1 MRRAAILSIALVGC
15 GFEGRG
21 STQNPG
27 PDGQEVVLD
36 SSITFAEGA
45 ELVDSYIAGAG
56 GTLGPGTVEPVF
68 WVPGRLLVEIDDR
81 TGPFDGTWA
90 IKPTNPTDFVNRSL
104 MTASLPNQVP
114 PGASGTDYILW
125 FSGQILLNQ
134 GSQRI
139 SLAAATNAMAF
150 AEILDGNTLL
160 ARCLPTDPAC
170 AVDGKRSGWHT
181 LRIGLRRPPAASSHA
196 FELRWAN
203 GATDPL
209 TAVPTSRLRVLA
221 HPEALAGWRV
231 DMFARQR
238 GMEPVLNAAALYS
251 PDPFAV
257 SWSPTLL
264 GGQSGS
270 PHYRTAG
277 QLRVAEDGTYDF
289 SLDAERAT
297 SVRLWV
303 DGEWLNTQGRFDP
316 TVTNPARELITRE
329 LTAGWHDV
337 MIEGYSEGGLTGG
350 ATFGFGKT
358 GGGTLPPARADLRP
372 MLGLGP
378 VVTEGASLNA
388 VPLLAGVPVSRTANI
403 IGLSPSPKV
412 IAADVSFRIKAARW
426 QGLTATL
433 ISPTNVR
440 APLSFQ
446 SFVLVD
452 NQEAVLHASVPAA
465 QLGGAIDVQG
475 QWTLEVTHPIG
486 SVLDATNVLSHF
498 RLALQHRGL
507 AQQSSKDRF
516 VAQTARYGRM
526 IVLEQEH
533 ELFGLESS
541 VLEPAGSSVAVHAQ
555 VCNDERGASC
565 EAPLTAAELA
575 EARPMAKYV
584 RLIADFT
591 SDGFATPSL
600 RLLRLRYR

>member
-1 MRRAAILSIALVGC
+1 MALVGC
-15 GFEGRG
+15 GFEGRS
-21 STQNPG
+21 STLSPG
-27 PDGQEVVLD
+27 PDGSEVVLD
-36 SSITFAEGA
+36 SASTFAEGA
-45 ELVDSYIAGAG
+45 ELADAYVAGAG
-56 GTLGPGTVEPVF
+56 GTLGPGSVEPVF

-81 TGPFDGTWA
+81 NGPFDGTWA
-90 IKPTNPTDFVNRSL
+90 AKPTNQADFVNRSL

-114 PGASGTDYILW
+114 PGASGTDYVLW
-125 FSGQILLNQ
+125 FFGQILLNQ

-139 SLAAATNAMAF
+139 ALAAATNAMAF
-150 AEILDGNTLL
+150 AEILDGDELL
-160 ARCLPTDPAC
+160 TRCLPTAGAC
-170 AVDGKRSGWHT
+170 ALDGKRSGWHT
-181 LRIGLRRPPAASSHA
+181 LRIGLRRSPSASSHA

-203 GATDPL
+203 GAADPL
-209 TAVPTSRLRVLA
+209 AAVPTSRLRVLA
-221 HPEALAGWRV
+221 HTSALAGWRV

-238 GMEPVLNAAALYS
+238 GMEPVQNAAAVYS
-251 PDPFAV
+251 PEPFSV
-257 SWSPTLL
+257 SWNPALL

-277 QLRVAEDGTYDF
+277 QLRVAEAGTYDF
-289 SLDAERAT
+289 SIDADRAT

-303 DGEWLNTQGRFDP
+303 DGEWLSTQGRFDP
-316 TVTNPARELITRE
+316 TVTNPARELVTRE

-337 MIEGYSEGGLTGG
+337 MIEGYSEGALTGS
-350 ATFGFGKT
+350 ATFGFGAT
-358 GGGTLPPARADLRP
+358 GGGTAPPARADLRP
-372 MLGLGP
+372 MLGLAP
-378 VVTEGASLNA
+378 AVTEGASLNA
-388 VPLLAGVPVSRTANI
+388 VPLVSGSAVSRAANI

-412 IAADVSFRIKAARW
+412 IAVDLSFRIKAARW

-475 QWTLEVTHPIG
+475 QWTLEVTHPAG
-486 SVLDATNVLSHF
+486 YVLDATNVLSHF
-498 RLALQHRGL
+498 RLAIQHRGL

-516 VAQTARYGRM
+516 VAQTARYARM

-541 VLEPAGSSVAVHAQ
+541 VLAPEGSAVAVRAQ
-555 VCNDERGASC
+555 VCSDERGASC
-565 EAPLTAAELA
+565 DALMTADELA
-575 EARPMAKYV
+575 AAQPRAKYV
-584 RLIADFT
+584 RLVADFS
-591 SDGFATPSL
+591 SDGFTSPSL